1 MNSGL
6 ELTHEYGR
14 SLRARW
20 QGVDLFEYVYGPDD
34 AQVESPRPYFH
45 PVRTLGG
52 ELVSIYR
59 PHDHVWHKG
68 IAWSLPHVGPDNFW
82 GGPTFVRGE
91 GYRGLENNGAMG
103 HESFEELGLDDR
115 GGSGGGS
122 DSGGVRFTERLA
134 WTTQKGRRVIEER
147 RRVSAGVLPDA
158 GAWQLSFETTLCNV
172 SGAVIRMGSPTTNG
186 RENAGYGGLFWRGP
200 RSFTGGTVTMPT
212 GTGGDEFMGQR
223 APWVALTGRHDGH
236 DAASTLLFRESPENF
251 CFPNQWFV
259 RSSVFAGISPAPFF
273 SEEYDLAEGTPLTL
287 GYEVFVIDGAADQKQ
302 LEALAE
308 LPWPAAE

>member
-6 ELTHEYGR
+6 ELTHEYEH

-20 QGVDLFEYVYGPDD
+20 RGVDLFDYVYRPDD

-45 PVRTLGG
+45 PVRTLSG

-103 HESFEELGLDDR
+103 HESFEELGLDD
-115 GGSGGGS
+115 
-122 DSGGVRFTERLA
+122 GGVRFIEHLT
-134 WTTQKGRRVIEER
+134 WTTQEGLRVIEER
-147 RRVSAGVLPDA
+147 RRVSAGILAEA
-158 GAWQLSFETTLCNV
+158 GAWRLSFETTLRNV
-172 SGAVIRMGSPTTNG
+172 SGAVIAMGSPTTNG

-212 GTGGDEFMGQR
+212 GTGGDEFMGQC
-223 APWVALTGRHDGH
+223 APWVALTGRHDET
-236 DAASTLLFRESPENF
+236 DTASTLLFRESPDNF
-251 CFPNQWFV
+251 SFPNQWFV
-259 RSSVFAGISPAPFF
+259 RSSTFACISPAPFF
-273 SEEYDLAEGTPLTL
+273 SKEYDLVEGTPLTL
-287 GYEVFVIDGAADQKQ
+287 AYEVFVIDGAAEHKQ

-308 LPWPAAE
+308 LPWTAAD